1 MSAKGYNPY
10 NWKMITLTQ
19 AWLIIIS
26 VVLTFYPKYYIEA
39 FIAYFV
45 IIMAISFSMM
55 YKTNPMFRD
64 RKLLYEI
71 INSRTLYEEK
81 DVTKLMMAD
90 KEFQKQYTAMVKKNF
105 SMMGIYLIY
114 IIVLLILYGHLI
126 SYADSF
132 KSLYMRLL
140 VYLIYFEALYGVG
153 IFMYRKVLAPN
164 AMMTV
169 MAPPS
174 YKINEKGIVSGK
186 GASIFLHAKYL
197 LDSDIIYVN
206 KENHYVEID
215 STKKNLPYKIRLYS
229 NDVDKVMDYLERIKK
244 LELKRQTSSQQ

>member
-1 MSAKGYNPY
+1 MSARGYNPY

-19 AWLIIIS
+19 VWLIVIS
-26 VVLTFYPKYYIEA
+26 VVLTYFPKYYIEA

-71 INSRTLYEEK
+71 MNSRTLYEEK

-90 KEFQKQYTAMVKKNF
+90 KEYQKQYTDMIKKNF
-105 SMMGIYLIY
+105 SMMGIYLVY
-114 IIVLLILYGHLI
+114 IIVLIILYGHII
-126 SYADSF
+126 SYADSNPD
-132 KSLYMRLL
+132 LYMRLAIYL
-140 VYLIYFEALYGVG
+140 VYFEALYGVG
-153 IFMYRKVLAPN
+153 IFMYRKVLRPTS
-164 AMMTV
+164 MLTT
-169 MAPPS
+169 MAPPN

-186 GASIFLHAKYL
+186 GTSIFLHAKYL
-197 LDSDIIYVN
+197 LDSEITVN

-229 NDVDKVMDYLERIKK
+229 NDIDKVLDYIERIKK